1 MSARRTPIS
10 HCDART
16 KGDCDM
22 TAQGASE
29 VLKRAQDEPEFRH
42 LLQTEPDRAMHGYD
56 IEPDERAAIISG
68 DAARLR
74 QLGVGEA
81 LSDLA
86 PDYNPTRQEP
96 TQP

>member
-1 MSARRTPIS
+1 
-10 HCDART
+10 
-16 KGDCDM
+16 M
-22 TAQGASE
+22 TIQGASE
-29 VLKRAQDEPEFRH
+29 VLRRAQDEPEFRR

-68 DAARLR
+68 DTARLI
-74 QLGVGEA
+74 QLGVSEG

-96 TQP
+96 TQE